1 MAAYVNFRD
10 ALRELKNTGVL
21 DLPITGSLFGELI
34 ELLGVPETEAL
45 SKRYAG

>member
-10 ALRELKNTGVL
+10 ALRQLKETGAMSVSFDGRVFRELT
-21 DLPITGSLFGELI
+21 

-45 SKRYAG
+45 AKKYSD